1 MSARWPVRPV
11 QGRTRNSDVGE
22 SAFVGFYDG
31 AGVVGDQPA
40 HYGIGVLGVAQVP
53 GAVELVQAG
62 GNQAGGVADVVQPR
76 GGCEQIGVRAPSL
89 TGWLFGSVE
98 QFVEVLDAEYGAVRP
113 GGYER
118 FKDLPEGS
126 EAFGVAED
134 DLSSFGQ
141 VLVEEIQDFG
151 FA

>member
-1 MSARWPVRPV
+1 MPNW
-11 QGRTRNSDVGE
+11 Q
-22 SAFVGFYDG
+22 
-31 AGVVGDQPA
+31 
-40 HYGIGVLGVAQVP
+40 VLQCTCCMKA
-53 GAVELVQAG
+53 
-62 GNQAGGVADVVQPR
+62 
-76 GGCEQIGVRAPSL
+76 CS
-89 TGWLFGSVE
+89 TGHVLFGSGE
-98 QFVEVLDAEYGAVRP
+98 QFGEVLDPVDGAVRP

>member
-1 MSARWPVRPV
+1 MGDRSAYHSV
-11 QGRTRNSDVGE
+11 
-22 SAFVGFYDG
+22 
-31 AGVVGDQPA
+31 
-40 HYGIGVLGVAQVP
+40 GVLGVAKVT
-53 GAVELVQAG
+53 GAVECVQACHG
-62 GNQAGGVADVVQPR
+62 EAGGVADVVQPR
-76 GGCEQIGVRAPSL
+76 GGFQETGVRAENSRQIGGRAPSL
-89 TGWLFGSVE
+89 TGRLFGSVE